1 MEAQTNSEHVAF
13 LIKILDPKTQS
24 LKENSNT
31 IVKICD
37 MITKYEKSTNT
48 DLDLLSLNNQT
59 LTLSEMS
66 QMIQKNCQFL
76 DETES
81 RTFALIVFVQ
91 EPWFQSILGSA
102 NVQKFLALSTEFISD
117 IITPEKFLQQSATM
131 IINRIKS
138 FQL

>member
-48 DLDLLSLNNQT
+48 DLDLLSLNNQM

-91 EPWFQSILGSA
+91 EPWFQNILGSA

-117 IITPEKFLQQSATM
+117 IITPEQFLQQSATM

>member
-13 LIKILDPKTQS
+13 LIKILDPKTLS

-66 QMIQKNCQFL
+66 QMIQKNCQFI

-91 EPWFQSILGSA
+91 EPWFQNILGSA

-117 IITPEKFLQQSATM
+117 IITPEQFLQQSATM

>member
-1 MEAQTNSEHVAF
+1 MEAEANSENVAL

-24 LKENSNT
+24 IKENSNT

-48 DLDLLSLNNQT
+48 DLDLLSLNNQAI
-59 LTLSEMS
+59 TLSEMS
-66 QMIQKNCQFL
+66 QIIQKNCQFL
-76 DETES
+76 DEIAS

-91 EPWFQSILGSA
+91 EPWFQKVLGSA

-117 IITPEKFLQQSATM
+117 IITPEQFLQQSATM
-131 IINRIKS
+131 IIDQIKS